1 MTVRAIR
8 DIEAGTEINLSCTY
22 LPLSPLAHFLTGKK
36 KDTDFGLT
44 FHERQTALKAKWG
57 FDCTCTLCSASP
69 STIAASDARRKKIN
83 ELGTIVIKHVEN
95 QDFKQAIKQ
104 HHEMMETIEEE
115 NLAPHMGDYYEVM
128 TRLLAATKDMKKAK
142 KYARLAIDE
151 FGTAGET
158 KRELEA
164 FLKVA

>member
-1 MTVRAIR
+1 M
-8 DIEAGTEINLSCTY
+8 
-22 LPLSPLAHFLTGKK
+22 
-36 KDTDFGLT
+36 
-44 FHERQTALKAKWG
+44 
-57 FDCTCTLCSASP
+57 
-69 STIAASDARRKKIN
+69 
-83 ELGTIVIKHVEN
+83 IKHVEN
-95 QDFKQAIKQ
+95 QDFKQAIKL

-128 TRLLAATKDMKKAK
+128 TRLLAATKDMKQAK